1 MLFLIS
7 PAKSLDYSETTIEEY
22 SRPRL
27 LKNTQ
32 ELVTVLK
39 TKTAD
44 ELKSLMS
51 ISDNLAELK
60 DGRYQNFS
68 KRFTHKNSKRAVLAF
83 KGDVYLGLDVEDFT
97 EEDFEYAQ
105 KHLRILSGLY
115 GLLKPMDR
123 IQPYRLEMGTRLE
136 TEKGSNLYQYWD
148 TEITNLV
155 NKDLRGTGNKAI
167 INLASNEYFKS
178 VRPKALKGELYHIN
192 FKDEKNGEYKVISFF
207 AKKARGMMCRFA
219 IKNKITEPEHLKG
232 FDLGGYV
239 FNEAMSSERDWVF
252 TR

>member
-7 PAKSLDYSETTIEEY
+7 PAKSLDYSETTVEQH

-32 ELVTVLK
+32 ELVSRLK
-39 TKTAD
+39 DKSPG

-51 ISDNLAELK
+51 ISDNLAELNAN
-60 DGRYQNFS
+60 RYFKFS
-68 KRFTHKNSKRAVLAF
+68 KQFTQKNSKQAVLAF
-83 KGDVYLGLDVEDFT
+83 KGDVYLGLEVEDFT
-97 EEDFEYAQ
+97 SDDFEYAQ

-115 GLLKPMDR
+115 GLLRPLDR
-123 IQPYRLEMGTRLE
+123 IQPYRLEMGTKLI
-136 TEKGSNLYQYWD
+136 TEKGRNLYHYWD
-148 TEITNLV
+148 NQITDLV
-155 NKDLRGTGNKAI
+155 NKDTRKSGSKVV

-178 VRPKALKGELYHIN
+178 IQTKNLKGELYNIS
-192 FKDEKNGEYKVISFF
+192 FKEEKNGEYKIISFF

-219 IKNKITEPEHLKG
+219 IKNKITEPEDLKS

-239 FNEAMSSERDWVF
+239 FNDEMSNERDWVF